1 LNTNSQK
8 ATSEKTEHTRQK
20 QFAKIVKE
28 HTLNIVAEG
37 ITILLVRIAETRKQK
52 KGAKMLHGGL
62 GLHNT
67 KLYE

>member
-1 LNTNSQK
+1 V
-8 ATSEKTEHTRQK
+8 
-20 QFAKIVKE
+20 KIVKE

-37 ITILLVRIAETRKQK
+37 ITILLVRIAETRQQK
-52 KGAKMLHGGL
+52 KGVKMLHGGL